1 LRDPTIPFHAGKHHA
16 RERERE
22 RERGLDT
29 KKRGNTQ
36 IPLSFP
42 PEKRPWKKKK
52 KTHQSILQLRRIADE
67 GGRSRDPN
75 SQRRGY

>member
-1 LRDPTIPFHAGKHHA
+1 MQENTMRE

-29 KKRGNTQ
+29 KKWGNTQ

-42 PEKRPWKKKK
+42 PENRLWKRRPTKVFF
-52 KTHQSILQLRRIADE
+52 
-67 GGRSRDPN
+67 N
-75 SQRRGY
+75 SGV

>member
-22 RERGLDT
+22 RGLDT
-29 KKRGNTQ
+29 KKWGNTQ